1 MTPDRSASALLLAW
15 ALVDLLQVPLVAAVF
30 LSFRLS
36 RRLGAA
42 WKAVA
47 VCFGGY
53 AGWVV
58 LTARVVPYSPSGL
71 VVLLFGLLLDPR
83 RETPAERTWALG
95 AGVAVALFWVVPVA
109 VTWRFGRTRRT
120 ARRSSRSA
128 P

>member
-1 MTPDRSASALLLAW
+1 VTPDRSVSALLFAW
-15 ALVDLLQVPLVAAVF
+15 ALVDLLQVPLVAAIF

-47 VCFGGY
+47 LCFGAY

-58 LTARVVPYSPSGL
+58 LTARIVPYSPSGL

-83 RETPAERTWALG
+83 RETPPARTWALG
-95 AGVAVALFWVVPVA
+95 ASAALVLFWAVPVA
-109 VTWRFGRTRRT
+109 VTWRFRR
-120 ARRSSRSA
+120 ARRGSPR
-128 P
+128 